1 MLKKFLAV
9 AIFTLMFSAQ
19 ASAME
24 LTVIKE
30 SVGSVGQSSKG
41 VNIKGYTALYGDFL
55 KGVAVFA
62 DKLCFHFDLPWL
74 TEKAKSS
81 QNSDEIHR
89 FCDEA
94 SRLGSSDIANTVP
107 VYMFEGHTDIY
118 PVISDEGHEFW
129 LLQTET
135 GGGGSITLI
144 GERDGE
150 WVKYF
155 HESYLPRMREF
166 NKEYYYKR
174 FYTNGDAIIV
184 EYQKNHAEEIRSV
197 IYRWNADSQSFT
209 EYIIQR

>member
-19 ASAME
+19 VSAME
-24 LTVIKE
+24 LTIIRE

-41 VNIKGYTALYGDFL
+41 LRITGYTALYGNFL

-62 DKLCFHFDLPWL
+62 EKLCFHFDLPWL

-107 VYMFEGHTDIY
+107 VYMLEGITEIY

-155 HESYLPRMREF
+155 HESYLPRRREF
-166 NKEYYYKR
+166 GGDYYYER
-174 FYTNGDAIIV
+174 FYTKGDAIIV
-184 EYQKNHAEEIRSV
+184 EYKEHHTKEFRSV
-197 IYRWNADSQSFT
+197 VYRWNAASQSFT
-209 EYIIQR
+209 EHKI